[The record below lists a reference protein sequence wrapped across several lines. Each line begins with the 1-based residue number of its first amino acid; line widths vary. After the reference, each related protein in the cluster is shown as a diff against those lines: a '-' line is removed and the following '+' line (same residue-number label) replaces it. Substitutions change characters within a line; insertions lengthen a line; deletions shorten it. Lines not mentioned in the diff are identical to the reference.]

1 MRELHTALRLFGGIA
16 TTLAALSAS
25 RLAGAVPEFA
35 DVRQIVETSFKARRD
50 FHDGD
55 LITLGDVAPIVA
67 QLEKQ
72 GFDVRRKEQGAVM
85 LLADEHPFA
94 RLLNSAQGAKL
105 VPLVRGKPE
114 AYDRLS
120 RLCNFAAGR
129 EMVLTLAR
137 SGDEKML
144 ATLCS
149 PEAAA
154 ELEAMYPDEPACRN
168 LATAAGLA
176 YTVDQWIAH
185 LETMHT
191 LTVRNL
197 SRPGE

>member
-1 MRELHTALRLFGGIA
+1 MSELLSALRLFGGMA

-25 RLAGAVPEFA
+25 RAAGAVPELA

-55 LITLGDVAPIVA
+55 LITLGDVAPILA

-85 LLADEHPFA
+85 LLADGHPFA
-94 RLLNSAQGAKL
+94 RLLNSSEGAKL
-105 VPLVRGKPE
+105 ATLLRGKPE

-120 RLCNFAAGR
+120 RLCSFAAGR
-129 EMVLTLAR
+129 EMVMTLAR
-137 SGDEKML
+137 AADEKML

-168 LATAAGLA
+168 LATASGLV
-176 YTVDQWIAH
+176 YTVEQWVEH

-191 LTVRNL
+191 LAVRNL

>member
-1 MRELHTALRLFGGIA
+1 MREFHAALRLFGGIV
-16 TTLAALSAS
+16 TTMAALSAS
-25 RLAGAVPEFA
+25 RVAGAVPEFA

-55 LITLGDVAPIVA
+55 LITHGDIAPILA

-94 RLLNSAQGAKL
+94 RLLNSSEGAKL
-105 VPLVRGKPE
+105 APMLRGKPE

-120 RLCNFAAGR
+120 RLYSFSAGR
-129 EMVLTLAR
+129 ELVTTLAR
-137 SGDEKML
+137 GADEKML

-168 LATAAGLA
+168 LETASGLV
-176 YTVDQWIAH
+176 YTVEQWVAH

-191 LTVRNL
+191 LAVRNL